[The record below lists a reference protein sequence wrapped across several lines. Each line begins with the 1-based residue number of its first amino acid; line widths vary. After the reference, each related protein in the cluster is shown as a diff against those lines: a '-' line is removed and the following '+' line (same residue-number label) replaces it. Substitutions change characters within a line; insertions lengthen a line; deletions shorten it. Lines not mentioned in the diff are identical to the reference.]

1 MGVIVYMDDILIYV
15 KDLEEYD
22 RLVLEVLRYL
32 YEHYL
37 TVTVKKCAK
46 GVTEVEYLGYIIAEY
61 SIAISKEKVNYVL
74 DWKPPISLKST
85 QRFIGFA
92 NFYRR
97 FIRNFSLIVRPLT
110 SSTTGDPK
118 S

>member
-37 TVTVKKCAK
+37 IIIVEKYAW
-46 GVTEVEYLGYIIAEY
+46 GVTEVEYLGYIIAEH
-61 SIAISKEKVNYVL
+61 SITISKEKVNCIL

-85 QRFIGFA
+85 
-92 NFYRR
+92 
-97 FIRNFSLIVRPLT
+97 
-110 SSTTGDPK
+110 
-118 S
+118 